1 MKGVTSE
8 IVSAKE
14 IGWVIVGVDVEAKA
28 REVEEEVL
36 AEALAAAMAARRS
49 K

>member
-1 MKGVTSE
+1 MKAVTSE

-14 IGWVIVGVDVEAKA
+14 IGEVVVGVDVEAKA

-36 AEALAAAMAARRS
+36 AEALVAAMAARRS

>member
-1 MKGVTSE
+1 MKGVTSK
-8 IVSAKE
+8 IVSTKE
-14 IGWVIVGVDVEAKA
+14 IGEVIVGVDVEAKA

-36 AEALAAAMAARRS
+36 AKALAVAMAARRS